1 MLANFFF
8 FVQNTFMIQRIQTIF
23 LILFIASLI
32 STFFFPVWQKI
43 EMSENDSPEIMVTG
57 YISSSSLEEITK
69 GSGIVYDY
77 FYISGIIILC
87 CGLSVYSIFSYKNR
101 LTQIKI
107 GTFNSFLTS
116 LLVFFFLYQVFYD
129 DTYININDK
138 ISFLISFYLIFL
150 AIFFNFLSNRFIR
163 KDELLVRESE
173 RIR

>member
-1 MLANFFF
+1 
-8 FVQNTFMIQRIQTIF
+8 MIQRIQTIF

-32 STFFFPVWQKI
+32 ATYFFPVWQKI
-43 EMSENDSPEIMVTG
+43 EFSEENSPEIMATG
-57 YISSSSLEEITK
+57 YISSSFIENISEGNAE
-69 GSGIVYDY
+69 VHDY
-77 FYISGIIILC
+77 FYISGIIMLC
-87 CGLSVYSIFSYKNR
+87 CGLAVYSIFSYRNR

-107 GTFNSFLTS
+107 GTLNSFLTS
-116 LLVFFFLYQVFYD
+116 LLIFFFLYQTFYQEIYLNID
-129 DTYININDK
+129 DQ

>member
-32 STFFFPVWQKI
+32 ATYFFPVWQKI
-43 EMSENDSPEIMVTG
+43 EFSEENSPEIMATG
-57 YISSSSLEEITK
+57 FISSSYIENISEGNAE
-69 GSGIVYDY
+69 VHDY
-77 FYISGIIILC
+77 FYIPGIIMLC
-87 CGLSVYSIFSYKNR
+87 CGLAVYSIFSYRNR

-107 GTFNSFLTS
+107 GTLNSFLTS
-116 LLVFFFLYQVFYD
+116 LLIFFFLYQTFYQEIYLNID
-129 DTYININDK
+129 DQ